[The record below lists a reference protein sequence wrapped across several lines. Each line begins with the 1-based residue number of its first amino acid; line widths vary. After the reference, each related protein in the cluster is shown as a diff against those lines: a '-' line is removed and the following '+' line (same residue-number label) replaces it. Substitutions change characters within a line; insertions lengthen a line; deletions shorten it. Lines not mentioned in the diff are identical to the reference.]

1 MVPRFVLEGKKIDH
15 LVQENEGGRKLAN
28 QIVRQVFRPRGNK
41 EEKLASGHRVSVFE
55 AHIHML
61 IKQEVSLP
69 YTLDPAPSGY
79 TFLTFLIFILTF
91 SLEQKFKCTIEK
103 IFQET
108 LCCSFYVPL
117 KKKPNLFCSDIEKL
131 ISNAAPGST
140 KKATKFALNE
150 RYEN

>member
-41 EEKLASGHRVSVFE
+41 EEKLASGHRVSVFQ
-55 AHIHML
+55 AHILML

-69 YTLDPAPSGY
+69 YTMDPAPSEY
-79 TFLTFLIFILTF
+79 TFLTFL
-91 SLEQKFKCTIEK
+91 
-103 IFQET
+103 
-108 LCCSFYVPL
+108 
-117 KKKPNLFCSDIEKL
+117 NLFCSDIENL

-140 KKATKFALNE
+140 KKATKFALNA

>member
-55 AHIHML
+55 VHIYMS

-69 YTLDPAPSGY
+69 YTMDLAPSGY
-79 TFLTFLIFILTF
+79 TFFIILICILTF
-91 SLEQKFKCTIEK
+91 SLAQKFNCTIER

-108 LCCSFYVPL
+108 FCCSFLVPL
-117 KKKPNLFCSDIEKL
+117 KKNRTCFVV
-131 ISNAAPGST
+131 T
-140 KKATKFALNE
+140 
-150 RYEN
+150 